1 MVVSNLFFSL
11 MEIRRANYEQSVILS
26 EYLEEDLVFDTIFV
40 KVIVPFK
47 SFNLRSKS
55 PDFLGLH
62 YMILPVY
69 H

>member
-40 KVIVPFK
+40 KVIVPLK
-47 SFNLRSKS
+47 NNSIYEAHLLN
-55 PDFLGLH
+55 FLDS
-62 YMILPVY
+62 MI
-69 H
+69 